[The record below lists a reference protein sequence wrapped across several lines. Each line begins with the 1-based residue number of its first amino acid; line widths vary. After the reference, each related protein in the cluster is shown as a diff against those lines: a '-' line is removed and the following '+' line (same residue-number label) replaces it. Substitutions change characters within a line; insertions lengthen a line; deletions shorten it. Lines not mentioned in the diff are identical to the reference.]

1 MLRTIH
7 ASSLCQTIDQV
18 WIPTMQILLKDIH
31 EPSQDLDSRI
41 FHRASLGCLEP
52 IEMAPETEK

>member
-1 MLRTIH
+1 MLSIIH
-7 ASSLCQTIDQV
+7 TSCLCQTIDQV
-18 WIPTMQILLKDIH
+18 WIPTVQILLKGIH
-31 EPSQDLDSRI
+31 EPSQDLDLEI